1 MKLHALRPQVAVQ
14 LLLWGAI
21 ECWQLARA
29 KLALQRLGAD
39 HHSART
45 RVAGAIVR
53 EATRY

>member
-1 MKLHALRPQVAVQ
+1 MKLQAWRAQVAVQ

-29 KLALQRLGAD
+29 KLALQRLGAG

-45 RVAGAIVR
+45 RVAGAIAR
-53 EATRY
+53 GATRY